1 MQLDLKCCSNLVL
14 NSNIFEM
21 LTPGISN
28 KMGVLD
34 ASIATGTDDKL
45 SLIFNTLF
53 EHHVCSHP
61 TSMETH
67 SQGKFLMEI
76 VLIALKQ
83 KNQNKCQVQVLKW
96 WSALHRRYT
105 DGRYQCLYTLT
116 RQGIIQFLV
125 IFKKFYEQ
133 FGPWIEKTNKI
144 WQKSK
149 QLRGRYSLS

>member
-1 MQLDLKCCSNLVL
+1 
-14 NSNIFEM
+14 M
-21 LTPGISN
+21 LTPGISD

-83 KNQNKCQVQVLKW
+83 KNQNKM
-96 WSALHRRYT
+96 SST
-105 DGRYQCLYTLT
+105 
-116 RQGIIQFLV
+116 GIEMMISTAQ
-125 IFKKFYEQ
+125 
-133 FGPWIEKTNKI
+133 KI
-144 WQKSK
+144 YRW
-149 QLRGRYSLS
+149 

>member
-21 LTPGISN
+21 LTPGISD

-61 TSMETH
+61 TSMETY

-116 RQGIIQFLV
+116 MYKARHNTIFSNIQKILWA
-125 IFKKFYEQ
+125 IWAMNWENQQDMTKK
-133 FGPWIEKTNKI
+133 
-144 WQKSK
+144 
-149 QLRGRYSLS
+149 

>member
-1 MQLDLKCCSNLVL
+1 MNKILQLDLKCCSNLVL

-21 LTPGISN
+21 LTPGICD

-83 KNQNKCQVQVLKW
+83 KNQNKMSSTCIKMMISTAQKIYRWQIPM
-96 WSALHRRYT
+96 S
-105 DGRYQCLYTLT
+105 LYPHKARHNT
-116 RQGIIQFLV
+116 IFSNIQ
-125 IFKKFYEQ
+125 
-133 FGPWIEKTNKI
+133 KI
-144 WQKSK
+144 
-149 QLRGRYSLS
+149 L

>member
-1 MQLDLKCCSNLVL
+1 MDSKCSSNLVL

-21 LTPGISN
+21 LTPGICD

-34 ASIATGTDDKL
+34 SSIATGTDDKL

-53 EHHVCSHP
+53 EHHVCSYP

-83 KNQNKCQVQVLKW
+83 KNIDKKMEKMQN
-96 WSALHRRYT
+96 A
-105 DGRYQCLYTLT
+105 
-116 RQGIIQFLV
+116 I
-125 IFKKFYEQ
+125 
-133 FGPWIEKTNKI
+133 
-144 WQKSK
+144 
-149 QLRGRYSLS
+149 

>member
-1 MQLDLKCCSNLVL
+1 
-14 NSNIFEM
+14 M
-21 LTPGISN
+21 LTPGISD

-61 TSMETH
+61 TSMETY

-83 KNQNKCQVQVLKW
+83 KNQNKM
-96 WSALHRRYT
+96 S
-105 DGRYQCLYTLT
+105 
-116 RQGIIQFLV
+116 GIGIKMMISTAQ
-125 IFKKFYEQ
+125 
-133 FGPWIEKTNKI
+133 KI
-144 WQKSK
+144 YR
-149 QLRGRYSLS
+149 L

>member
-1 MQLDLKCCSNLVL
+1 MNKILQLDLKCCSNLVL

-21 LTPGISN
+21 LTPGICD

-83 KNQNKCQVQVLKW
+83 KNQNKMSSTCIKMMISTAQKIYRWQIPM
-96 WSALHRRYT
+96 S
-105 DGRYQCLYTLT
+105 LT

-133 FGPWIEKTNKI
+133 FGP
-144 WQKSK
+144 
-149 QLRGRYSLS
+149 